1 MTPDKQ
7 AIPDALTAEESTSS
21 LEYAIMRVGE
31 HFADV
36 LYFDL
41 GRYLIA
47 AGVLT
52 LFLLVFRSW
61 SQARRIQRKR
71 TASRSDYI
79 REIASSFRTVIVF
92 AFVTL
97 ATLVGREVGIIELK
111 LETAPLFT
119 VAWQFAL
126 IVLVHDAYF
135 YWIHRAMHTKMLF
148 KIAHLHHHKSR
159 TPTPWTAYSFATL
172 EAVVE
177 AAYMPLFLI
186 ITSLLGLQYAGF
198 ALLLFLW
205 HMIIRNVMAHAGSE
219 LFPAGW
225 VDNPLTSWIST
236 TTHHDLHHSSGHNY
250 GFYFTFWDR
259 MMGTEHPRYAEEFR
273 RHAKPLFGASVP
285 GFRLPQFSRSNAER
299 VSVMAAALLAAA
311 ATVNGWLA
319 AIDPAFI

>member
-1 MTPDKQ
+1 MTTPTTVVATEQ
-7 AIPDALTAEESTSS
+7 VSTPTI
-21 LEYAIMRVGE
+21 EYAIARVSE
-31 HFADV
+31 HFANV

-47 AGVLT
+47 AGALT
-52 LFLLVFRSW
+52 IFLLVFRSW
-61 SQARRIQRKR
+61 AEARRIQRKR
-71 TASRSDYI
+71 SASRGDYV
-79 REIASSFRTVIVF
+79 REVLSSFRTVLVF

-97 ATLVGREVGIIELK
+97 VTLVGREIGLIELR
-111 LETAPLFT
+111 LDGAPLFT
-119 VAWQFAL
+119 IAWQFAL

-135 YWIHRAMHTKMLF
+135 YWIHRAMHTKALF

-186 ITSLLGLQYAGF
+186 VTSVIGIQYAGLAILF
-198 ALLLFLW
+198 FLW

-250 GFYFTFWDR
+250 GFYFTFWDKW
-259 MMGTEHPRYAEEFR
+259 MGTEHPRYAQEFR
-273 RHAKPLFGASVP
+273 KNAKPL
-285 GFRLPQFSRSNAER
+285 RLPQLARNASER
-299 VSVMAAALLAAA
+299 MSVMLAAMLAAA
-311 ATVNGWLA
+311 ATIHSWLIA
-319 AIDPAFI
+319 VDPSFI